1 MEKKNKKLGLMAL
14 TALVISSSI
23 GSGIFGIA
31 SDMAAETSPGAAIM
45 A

>member
-1 MEKKNKKLGLMAL
+1 METENKKLGLLAL

-31 SDMAAETSPGAAIM
+31 
-45 A
+45 